1 MFGLCI
7 PVSTLQYQLIGKF
20 LESGSLPQMSLVKID
35 LPLVF
40 KGGERFE

>member
-20 LESGSLPQMSLVKID
+20 LGSGSLPYVSLDKID
-35 LPLVF
+35 LLLVF
-40 KGGERFE
+40 KVGELFE